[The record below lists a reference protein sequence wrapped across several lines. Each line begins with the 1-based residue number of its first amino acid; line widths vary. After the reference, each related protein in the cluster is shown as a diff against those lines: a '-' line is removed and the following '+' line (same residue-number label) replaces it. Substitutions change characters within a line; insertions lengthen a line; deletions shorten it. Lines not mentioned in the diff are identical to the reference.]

1 MSKSK
6 GNYPDVKEVFDRDG
20 SDAMRWFLMSSPI
33 LRGGNLI
40 VTEQGIREGVRQAL
54 LPLWNAWSFLQL
66 YASKPGQWRTD
77 SPNVLDKYI
86 LAKLAATRDA
96 ITDALDVTDIAGA
109 CDELRT
115 FCDALT
121 NWYVRRSRSRFWDED
136 RDAID
141 TLHTV
146 LEVVTRLAA
155 PLLPMASEVIWRGLT
170 GGRSVHLT
178 DWPSATE
185 LPADAELVAAMD
197 DVRSVC
203 STVLGLRKAQNLRV
217 RLPLP
222 EVTVAAPDAEK
233 MRPYLGLIA
242 DEVNVKKVDLTED
255 VDVHGRF
262 ELVVNA
268 RAAGPRLGKDVQ
280 TVIKAVKAGDWSEED
295 GVVTVW
301 PGGAAGSAPD
311 SGIELLPSEYTQRLV
326 AAEPESTAALPDG
339 AGLVVLDSQV
349 TEELEAEGWA
359 KDRIRELQDA
369 RRNAGLDVSDRI
381 SVTLEVPAERLE
393 WATRHRE
400 LIAGEIL
407 ATTLVIGEVGG
418 DAVVELGEGV
428 RAVIVKA

>member
-1 MSKSK
+1 
-6 GNYPDVKEVFDRDG
+6 
-20 SDAMRWFLMSSPI
+20 MRWFLMSSPI
-33 LRGGNLI
+33 LRGGNLV

-66 YASKPGQWRTD
+66 YAPKSGQWRTD
-77 SPNVLDKYI
+77 STNVLDRYI
-86 LAKLAATRDA
+86 LAKLAGTRDV
-96 ITDALDVTDIAGA
+96 ITDALETNDIAGA

-136 RDAID
+136 KDAVD

-155 PLLPMASEVIWRGLT
+155 PLLPLISEVIWRGLT
-170 GGRSVHLT
+170 GGRSVHLA
-178 DWPSATE
+178 DWPAAGD
-185 LPADAELVAAMD
+185 LPADAELVSAMD
-197 DVRSVC
+197 EVRSVC

-222 EVTVAAPDAEK
+222 EVTVAADDAERL
-233 MRPYLGLIA
+233 RPYLGLIA
-242 DEVNVKKVDLTED
+242 DEVNVKKVDLTTD

-280 TVIKAVKAGDWSEED
+280 TVIKAVKAGDWSENSD
-295 GVVTVW
+295 GVVT
-301 PGGAAGSAPD
+301 AA
-311 SGIELLPSEYTQRLV
+311 GIELLPEEYTQRLV

-339 AGLVVLDSQV
+339 AGLVVLDSAV

-369 RRNAGLDVSDRI
+369 RRAAGLDVSDRI
-381 SVTLEVPAERLE
+381 TVVLEVPAERRD
-393 WATRHRE
+393 WARAHRE

-407 ATTLVIGEVGG
+407 AVELELAEAPA
-418 DAVVELGEGV
+418 DAVELGEGV
-428 RAVIVKA
+428 RAAISKV